1 MMIENCHS
9 RALGIT
15 LFYILYHQD
24 EIFIFIILLI
34 TLRIY
39 QSLGGIMNY
48 QYLLRQ
54 IYVTQES
61 ESTESI
67 IIENPYE
74 LDSRD
79 QKTVNSSY
87 DISVLN
93 TSIPAQK
100 IVQMVQNAIA
110 NDRKSKNKEK
120 GIRILFYGLSGAG
133 KTNLAHFIA
142 ESLGKG
148 IIPKKVS
155 DIFGMFVGESE
166 KNIAKAFEEAKNQK
180 KILLFDEADS
190 FFRER
195 SYASQ
200 SWEITQVNEFLTQM
214 EKFEGIVICTTNLRN
229 IMDRAM
235 QRRFHIMVEF
245 KALKDEGVQRLL
257 AKYFSQFDFNKEDI
271 RRISKFLSATPGDFG
286 NLSSRLRFMNQ
297 ENVTK
302 TYITDELCKMQEEKE
317 CCKRSIGFSNQE

>member
-1 MMIENCHS
+1 
-9 RALGIT
+9 
-15 LFYILYHQD
+15 
-24 EIFIFIILLI
+24 
-34 TLRIY
+34 
-39 QSLGGIMNY
+39 MNY

-54 IYVTQES
+54 IYSTEES
-61 ESTESI
+61 ESIKST

-74 LDSRD
+74 LDSRE
-79 QKTVNSSY
+79 QESINSSY
-87 DISVLN
+87 DLSVLN
-93 TSIPAQK
+93 TSIPAQE

-120 GIRILFYGLSGAG
+120 GIRILFYGLSGTG
-133 KTNLAHFIA
+133 KTNLAHYIA
-142 ESLGKG
+142 DSLGKG
-148 IIPKKVS
+148 VITKNAS
-155 DIFGMFVGESE
+155 DILGMFVGESE
-166 KNIAKAFEEAKNQK
+166 KNIAKAFADAKKQK
-180 KILLFDEADS
+180 KILLFDEVDS

-229 IMDRAM
+229 IMDKAM

-245 KALKDEGVQRLL
+245 KALKNEGVQSLL
-257 AKYFSQFDFNKEDI
+257 GKYFPHFDFNEEDI
-271 RRISKFLSATPGDFG
+271 RRISRFQSATPGDFG

-297 ENVTK
+297 EKVTE

-317 CCKRSIGFSNQE
+317 FGKRSIGFSD